1 MSHPAHPA
9 RRAAWTLALA
19 SSLALGVTACTGEPS
34 QSGNQVSGSPG
45 PGPSVSTPPQ
55 MMGSPTPTGS
65 AATPT
70 PSADPEAEE
79 AAATSPILGDRW
91 TQSATSQ
98 EPVRDPDGDGLVFHA
113 MRVAEHEGFYRVV
126 LEFSGTGEPGW
137 NMSWSDQ
144 PVEQGRGLPLD
155 ITGAAFLDLR
165 ITGTTMPVTE
175 EQTEQY
181 YSGPASL
188 TVGPINVVED
198 GTFEDQTHVVIG
210 MDDVRDFQVGTLED
224 PARVVIDVKK

>member
-9 RRAAWTLALA
+9 RHAVGSLVLV
-19 SSLALGVTACTGEPS
+19 SCLALGMTACSSSPE
-34 QSGNQVSGSPG
+34 QSGEAESGPSGASTQSGSEQSG
-45 PGPSVSTPPQ
+45 TASSSTPEATS
-55 MMGSPTPTGS
+55 SPT
-65 AATPT
+65 A
-70 PSADPEAEE
+70 SADPEAEE
-79 AAATSPILGDRW
+79 SAATSPILGDRW
-91 TQSATSQ
+91 TQSASSQ

-113 MRVAEHEGFYRVV
+113 MRVADHEGFYRVV
-126 LEFSGTGEPGW
+126 LEFSGTGQPGW
-137 NMSWSDQ
+137 DTSWSDQ

-155 ITGAAFLDLR
+155 VTGAAFLDLR
-165 ITGTTMPVTE
+165 ITGTTMPVME
-175 EQTEQY
+175 GQVDLY

-210 MDDVRDFQVGTLED
+210 MDDVRDFQVGTLDD